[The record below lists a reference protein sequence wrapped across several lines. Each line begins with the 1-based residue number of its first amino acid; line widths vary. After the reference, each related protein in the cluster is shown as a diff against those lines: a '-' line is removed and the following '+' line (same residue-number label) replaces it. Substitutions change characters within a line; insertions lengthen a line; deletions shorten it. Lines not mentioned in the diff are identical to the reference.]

1 MMLSGDLDTIDS
13 AILKD
18 IMDEI
23 YEVERM
29 LKALIK
35 SLENKHLSK
44 IPCTLTGNP

>member
-1 MMLSGDLDTIDS
+1 MMLSGDLDYVGS

-35 SLENKHLSK
+35 SLENKHLV
-44 IPCTLTGNP
+44 I